1 MAYALFN
8 SGAAAAYAN
17 SFRQRSPYG
26 NFKDVKS
33 NVGTEIFSKIPFMNF
48 KAEVEMAK
56 AGLEEAAATKRQAMV
71 NDASIKINEM
81 RYDKDGDKSTAKKQA
96 IARMLG
102 SGGSGMAGSGSTAQ
116 VASGLQFGGGDPLD
130 RVVNVTN
137 KNAALDNEGNARL
150 APLTAAATQAIQ
162 NAPKS
167 VGGSGAPVAPVQAPA
182 STKLQTPP
190 VASVKSKQTKE
201 ELVNEFLSTLK
212 PEPASDTSNNGA
224 EK

>member
-56 AGLEEAAATKRQAMV
+56 AGLEEAAATKRQKMV

-81 RYDKDGDKSTAKKQA
+81 RYDKDGDKSSAKKA
-96 IARMLG
+96 ALARMLS

-130 RVVNVTN
+130 MVVNVTN
-137 KNAALDNEGNARL
+137 KNAALDNEANARTE
-150 APLTAAATQAIQ
+150 PIAAAAANGIK
-162 NAPKS
+162 NMPNS

-182 STKLQTPP
+182 SAP
-190 VASVKSKQTKE
+190 VQVAPAPSVKSK
-201 ELVNEFLSTLK
+201 VSVDDVMADVLK
-212 PEPASDTSNNGA
+212 NWKPKPASDTTNNGA